1 MSPTV
6 MFAQPLQIKKKSDFL
21 IREIE
26 QCVKSASEVIAPL
39 GPIQTFAARHPWMG
53 LERCSF
59 EQVARRFKETCDV
72 DIYPSDFVF
81 RSAWN
86 HGEIHMSFLEMNFQ
100 KWLDS
105 QSLKLPR
112 KVAERFCRAALL
124 NTPSSKLLIT
134 PEVKRLAKRL
144 NWFKPPITKPGVVQT
159 YSQCLE
165 QEGIKDVASNL
176 NRHCIKWCKLFLDE
190 SQAVWSMPQ
199 REKGF
204 YEAWKRLV
212 QFDPALPSVVR
223 KQLKGLPSGADK
235 ALQEVLLKLE
245 IPDSDIQGYLE
256 AHLLAMPGWAGMM
269 LWRSQQSNQERSLLM
284 EYLAVRISMEWAFL
298 NPYLPFSKKQTKE
311 PILLESL
318 IAACV
323 QWGDLQIHEWP
334 KVSHSEINAR
344 LSLAYRFDKTVRN
357 RLWLEAWEQ
366 TYEENVKKR
375 MTSGAYTET
384 KPTPPALAQ
393 FVFCIDT
400 RSELFRRHLEQAGP
414 FETFGTAG
422 FFGLPIETCTL
433 GSQHIHN
440 SLPVMFQP
448 KYKVKETLHEKDY
461 DSYLQRQQ
469 AAHSLSS
476 TFHAMKNN
484 MFTSLVL
491 PEISGPWL
499 CLQALARCFFPRGTG
514 NSLRTLR
521 ETWLRKPLTELTLN
535 QTYTMG
541 TELTIGFSEEEKVY
555 YARQALKMMGLTERF
570 APLVVIC
577 GHGSHSTNNPY
588 ASSLDCG
595 ACGGTSS
602 GFNAWVLAAL
612 CNLPS
617 VRQALKTQGIVIPDD
632 TLFAAA
638 EHITSLDAVRWLYVP
653 TLSPAAQE
661 ALDQIESTMLK
672 VSEKAN
678 AERLLRLPNIRKQF
692 KNPKAEAQRFAEDWS
707 EIRPEWGLA
716 RNASFIIGD
725 RILTRNCSLDG
736 RAFLQTYDWQKD
748 RTGTLLSNII
758 TGPVTVAQWINL
770 QYYASTVAPHYYGS
784 GNKATQ
790 TVTSG
795 IGVMQ
800 GNASD
805 LLTGLPWQSVAQS
818 DDEMYHEPLRLL
830 VVIQAPRKYVERL
843 LEQVPEFRQKVHNGW
858 IRLASI
864 DPEGNW
870 ESWS

>member
-1 MSPTV
+1 MQV
-6 MFAQPLQIKKKSDFL
+6 KKKSGFQ
-21 IREIE
+21 IQEIE
-26 QCVKSASEVIAPL
+26 QYVKSASEVIAPL

-53 LERCSF
+53 LERYSF

-81 RSAWN
+81 QSAWN
-86 HGEIHMSFLEMNFQ
+86 HGEIHMSFLEMGLQ

-105 QSLKLPR
+105 QSLNLPR
-112 KVAERFCRAALL
+112 KVAERFCLAALL
-124 NTPSSKLLIT
+124 NAPSSKLLTT

-144 NWFKPPITKPGVVQT
+144 NRFKPQITKPDVVRT
-159 YSQCLE
+159 YSQRLE
-165 QEGIKDVASNL
+165 QDGMKEVASNL

-204 YEAWKRLV
+204 YQAWKRFV
-212 QFDPALPSVVR
+212 QFDPAIPSVVR
-223 KQLKGLPSGADK
+223 KQLVGLPSGADQ

-245 IPDSDIQGYLE
+245 IPESNIQGYLE

-269 LWRSQQSNQERSLLM
+269 LWRSQQNDRERSLLM
-284 EYLAVRISMEWAFL
+284 EYLAVRICMEWAFL
-298 NPYLPFSKKQTKE
+298 NPYLPLSKERTKQS
-311 PILLESL
+311 ILLESL

-323 QWGDLQIHEWP
+323 QWGDLPIHEWT
-334 KVSHSEINAR
+334 KVSYSELKAR
-344 LSLAYRFDKTVRN
+344 LTLAYRFDKTVQN

-366 TYEENVKKR
+366 TYEESVKKR
-375 MTSGAYTET
+375 ITSQAHTEI
-384 KPTPPALAQ
+384 KSMLPALAQ

-400 RSELFRRHLEQAGP
+400 RSEPFRRHLEQEGP

-422 FFGLPIETCTL
+422 FFGLPIQIRTL
-433 GSQHIHN
+433 GSQHNHN

-448 KYKVKETLHEKDY
+448 KYKVKEMLHDKDY

-469 AAHSLSS
+469 AANSLSF
-476 TFHAMKNN
+476 TFHAMKHN

-499 CLQALARCFFPRGTG
+499 CLQTLARCFVPRGIG
-514 NSLRTLR
+514 ISLRRLR
-521 ETWLRKPLTELTLN
+521 KTWLRKPSTELTLS
-535 QTYTMG
+535 QTHTTG
-541 TELTIGFSEEEKVY
+541 TELTIGFSEKEKVY
-555 YARQALKMMGLTERF
+555 YVRQALKMMGLTERF

-577 GHGSHSTNNPY
+577 GHGSHSTNNAY

-602 GFNAWVLAAL
+602 GFNARVLATL

-617 VRQALKTQGIVIPDD
+617 VRQALKTEGIEIPDD

-638 EHITSLDAVRWLYVP
+638 EHITSLDTLRWLYVP

-661 ALDQIESTMLK
+661 ALDKIESTMQR

-678 AERLLRLPNIRKQF
+678 AERLSRLPNIRTQL

-716 RNASFIIGD
+716 RNASFIIGS
-725 RILTRNCSLDG
+725 RTLTRNCNLDG

-843 LEQVPEFRQKVHNGW
+843 LEQVPEFRQKVQNGW

>member
-1 MSPTV
+1 MIPT
-6 MFAQPLQIKKKSDFL
+6 AQPVQVKKKSDFQ

-26 QCVKSASEVIAPL
+26 QYVKSASEVIAPL
-39 GPIQTFAARHPWMG
+39 GPIQTFAARHPWMR
-53 LERCSF
+53 LERHSF

-81 RSAWN
+81 HSAWN
-86 HGEIHMSFLEMNFQ
+86 HGEIHMSFLEMGLQ

-105 QSLKLPR
+105 QSVNLPR
-112 KVAERFCRAALL
+112 KVAEQFCLTALL
-124 NTPSSKLLIT
+124 NAPSSKLLTT

-144 NWFKPPITKPGVVQT
+144 NWFNPQITKPDVVRT
-159 YSQCLE
+159 YSQRLE
-165 QEGIKDVASNL
+165 QDGITEVASNL
-176 NRHCIKWCKLFLDE
+176 DRHCIKWCKLFLDE

-204 YEAWKRLV
+204 YQAWKRFV
-212 QFDPALPSVVR
+212 QFDPAISSGVR
-223 KQLKGLPSGADK
+223 KQLKGLPSEADR

-245 IPDSDIQGYLE
+245 IPESNIQGYLE
-256 AHLLAMPGWAGMM
+256 AHLLTMPGWAGMM
-269 LWRSQQSNQERSLLM
+269 LWRSQQNDQESSLLL
-284 EYLAVRISMEWAFL
+284 EYLAVRICMEWAFL
-298 NPYLPFSKKQTKE
+298 KRYLPLSKERTKE
-311 PILLESL
+311 PLLLESL

-323 QWGDLQIHEWP
+323 QWGDLPIHEWA
-334 KVSHSEINAR
+334 KVSDSELKAR
-344 LSLAYRFDKTVRN
+344 LNLAYRFDKTVRN

-366 TYEENVKKR
+366 TYEENVRKR
-375 MTSGAYTET
+375 ITSGAHTET

-400 RSELFRRHLEQAGP
+400 RSESFRRHLEQAGP

-433 GSQHIHN
+433 GNQHTHN
-440 SLPVMFQP
+440 SLPVMFKP
-448 KYKVKETLHEKDY
+448 KHKVKEMSHDKEY
-461 DSYLQRQQ
+461 NSYLQRQQ
-469 AAHSLSS
+469 AANSLSF
-476 TFHAMKNN
+476 TFDAMKHN

-499 CLQALARCFFPRGTG
+499 CLQTLARCFVPRGIG
-514 NSLRTLR
+514 ISLRRLR
-521 ETWLRKPLTELTLN
+521 KTWLRKPSTELTLS
-535 QTYTMG
+535 QIHTTG
-541 TELTIGFSEEEKVY
+541 TELTIGFSEKEKVY

-602 GFNAWVLAAL
+602 GFNARVLATL

-617 VRQALKTQGIVIPDD
+617 VRQALKTEGIVIPDD

-638 EHITSLDAVRWLYVP
+638 EHITSLDTLRWLYVP
-653 TLSPAAQE
+653 ALSPAAQE
-661 ALDQIESTMLK
+661 AFDQIESTMQK

-678 AERLLRLPNIRKQF
+678 AERLSRLPNIRTQLR
-692 KNPKAEAQRFAEDWS
+692 NPNAEAERFAEDWS

-716 RNASFIIGD
+716 RNASFIIGS
-725 RILTRNCSLDG
+725 RALTRNCNLDG
-736 RAFLQTYDWQKD
+736 RTFLQTYDWKKD

-818 DDEMYHEPLRLL
+818 DNEMYHEPLRLL

-843 LEQVPEFRQKVHNGW
+843 LEQVPEFRQKVQNGW
-858 IRLASI
+858 IRLACI
-864 DPEGNW
+864 EPEGNW